1 MTQNELIINNIRQW
15 NIPLPN
21 QRYEVLIHCS
31 TYNHERYIES
41 ALNGFVMQKTSFPF
55 CAIIIDDC
63 STDRTPD
70 IILKYAK
77 EYPDIIKPILLGE
90 NHMQHGKP
98 RDPYFI
104 EWHKSCKYM
113 AQCEGDDYWMEPMKL
128 QRQYDFME
136 LHPEYSLCFH
146 NAIISFDNQNK
157 PASIFNSIGEDREIK
172 MEELLDKWVCP
183 TPSLFI
189 RMSVLPAFP
198 VNGKIISGDW
208 RTVLHCAAS
217 GKVWG
222 MKAVMACYRKTES
235 TTSMSN
241 TYAHRSDD
249 TFLKKVSILEGLD
262 EYTEGRYHEL
272 ISKYIRFYAV
282 FGDLIQFKKKH
293 GMLATILLRPH
304 SIIEIVWKRTIRPR
318 LDKNAPT
325 FSS

>member
-1 MTQNELIINNIRQW
+1 MAQDELISNNIRQW
-15 NIPLPN
+15 NIPLPD

-63 STDRTPD
+63 STDRTPE

-77 EYPDIIKPILLGE
+77 KYSDIIKPILLGE

-104 EWHKSCKYM
+104 EWHKSSKYM
-113 AQCEGDDYWMEPMKL
+113 AQCEGDDYWMDPMKL

-146 NAIISFDNQNK
+146 NAIISFDNQNR

-189 RMSVLPAFP
+189 RMSVLPVFP

-208 RTVLHCAAS
+208 RTILHCAAS
-217 GKVWG
+217 GKVWS
-222 MKAVMACYRKTES
+222 MKAVMACYRRTDNG
-235 TTSMSN
+235 TSMSN
-241 TYAHRSDD
+241 SFSHRADQA
-249 TFLKKVSILEGLD
+249 FLKKVPILEGLD
-262 EYTEGRYHEL
+262 KYTEGRYHEL
-272 ISKYIRFYAV
+272 IKKYVRYYTV
-282 FGDLIQFKKKH
+282 FGKLVLFKKKN
-293 GMLATILLRPH
+293 GMLATLLLRPFAIFE
-304 SIIEIVWKRTIRPR
+304 IIWKRNIKPR
-318 LDKNAPT
+318 MDKSAPT
-325 FSS
+325 FSA